1 MPARKVIKDVKK
13 ATKPKITVESDSE
26 EEVVNQATPNIIV
39 ESDSEEDIP
48 IKNKK
53 TNKANIKTD
62 IKTDNNFDFSNYEF
76 DFDTFYSF
84 RDSIDNSLSN
94 YSIDKTKALLDK
106 IDDIK
111 ESIYDEKGIYR
122 RRIEEL
128 HDEIN
133 KLVIVEDLI
142 ENLIHDINKH
152 EKELEKQEKEAKL
165 KAEQANKIKIP
176 ANIPIPI
183 PNNKVFTT
191 IKDLSNALTNEHQQA
206 ILWRINNDSEGSKVY
221 LQNFV
226 PNTDKK
232 KKTLL
237 GTINILGNYNRSKGI
252 REAYD
257 VKVFKDDPKGS
268 FWCSCADHKF
278 NSGKK
283 NIVCKHICFI
293 VCKVLKINQ
302 TYFFEPAVKTLSNE
316 HLEQLLAKFSDNSD
330 MWKDKQYVRKSDFI
344 TIDDFKIFP
353 KPISDTCTFC
363 YDEMTDADKDI
374 ACACPICKHCFHEEC
389 MGVWLEAQDKCS
401 FCSNNFWTYYKRI
414 KAGETKINVS
424 ANKL

>member
-1 MPARKVIKDVKK
+1 MPVRKAKVI
-13 ATKPKITVESDSE
+13 KPKITVESDSE
-26 EEVVNQATPNIIV
+26 EEVVNNQAPPNILI
-39 ESDSEEDIP
+39 ESDSEDDIP
-48 IKNKK
+48 IKKSDNSNKK
-53 TNKANIKTD
+53 VNEM
-62 IKTDNNFDFSNYEF
+62 NFDNYEF
-76 DFDTFYSF
+76 DTNTIFKYCDFIN
-84 RDSIDNSLSN
+84 DSYKN
-94 YSIDKTKALLDK
+94 YSLDK
-106 IDDIK
+106 IKEVVNKIDQVK
-111 ESIYDEKGIYR
+111 ESIIDKKNLNKRTIL
-122 RRIEEL
+122 EL
-128 HDEIN
+128 HQENFLLSD
-133 KLVIVEDLI
+133 I
-142 ENLIHDINKH
+142 ENSIQDIVSNINKH
-152 EKELEKQEKEAKL
+152 EEKLKKEAKL
-165 KAEQANKIKIP
+165 KAQEINKVVQV
-176 ANIPIPI
+176 NQVVQVI
-183 PNNKVFTT
+183 PNNKIFTT
-191 IKDLSNALTNEHQQA
+191 IKDLSYALTNEHQQS

-221 LQNFV
+221 LQNFL
-226 PNTDKK
+226 PNSDKK

>member
-1 MPARKVIKDVKK
+1 MPAKKVIVPKK
-13 ATKPKITVESDSE
+13 KIIIESDSE
-26 EEVVNQATPNIIV
+26 DEQPI
-39 ESDSEEDIP
+39 
-48 IKNKK
+48 IKNKQIINK
-53 TNKANIKTD
+53 KINNEQTNNIF
-62 IKTDNNFDFSNYEF
+62 NFENYKF
-76 DFDTFYSF
+76 DVHTFYPF
-84 RDSIDNSLSN
+84 RDLIDNSLQN
-94 YSIDKTKALLDK
+94 YDMEKTKALIIK
-106 IDDIK
+106 IDEIK
-111 ESIYDEKGIYR
+111 EYIYEEKSSYR
-122 RRIEEL
+122 RRIEEF

-133 KLVIVEDLI
+133 KLLIVEDRI
-142 ENLIHDINKH
+142 ETLVNDINKH
-152 EKELEKQEKEAKL
+152 EKELEKQEKLEKEAKL
-165 KAEQANKIKIP
+165 KTKQNDKNDQMVLE
-176 ANIPIPI
+176 I

-191 IKDLSNALTNEHQQA
+191 IKQLSDALTNEHQQA
-206 ILWRINNDSEGSKVY
+206 ILSRINNDSEGSKVY
-221 LQNFV
+221 LQNFI

-237 GTINILGNYNRSKGI
+237 GTINILGNYNKSKGI

-302 TYFFEPAVKTLSNE
+302 TYFFEPIIKRLSDE
-316 HLEQLLAKFSDNSD
+316 HITQLLAKFSDNSD

-363 YDEMTDADKDI
+363 YDEMTDADKNV

-389 MGVWLEAQDKCS
+389 MQVWLEAQDKCS

-414 KAGETKINVS
+414 KAGETKINLPS
-424 ANKL
+424 NKL

>member
-1 MPARKVIKDVKK
+1 MDKIK
-13 ATKPKITVESDSE
+13 
-26 EEVVNQATPNIIV
+26 EVVN
-39 ESDSEEDIP
+39 
-48 IKNKK
+48 
-53 TNKANIKTD
+53 
-62 IKTDNNFDFSNYEF
+62 
-76 DFDTFYSF
+76 
-84 RDSIDNSLSN
+84 
-94 YSIDKTKALLDK
+94 K
-106 IDDIK
+106 IDEVK
-111 ESIYDEKGIYR
+111 ESIIDKKNLNKRTIL
-122 RRIEEL
+122 EL
-128 HDEIN
+128 HQENFLLSD
-133 KLVIVEDLI
+133 I
-142 ENLIHDINKH
+142 ENSIQDIVSNINKH
-152 EKELEKQEKEAKL
+152 EEKLKKEAKL
-165 KAEQANKIKIP
+165 KAQEMNKVAQVNQVIQV
-176 ANIPIPI
+176 I
-183 PNNKVFTT
+183 PNNKIFTT

-221 LQNFV
+221 LQNFL
-226 PNTDKK
+226 PNSDKK

>member
-1 MPARKVIKDVKK
+1 MPARKAKVI
-13 ATKPKITVESDSE
+13 KPKITVESDSE
-26 EEVVNQATPNIIV
+26 EEVVNNQAPPNILI
-39 ESDSEEDIP
+39 ESDSEEEIP
-48 IKNKK
+48 IKKQSNKS
-53 TNKANIKTD
+53 NKN
-62 IKTDNNFDFSNYEF
+62 DNVINFDNYEF
-76 DFDTFYSF
+76 NTNTIFKYCDFIN
-84 RDSIDNSLSN
+84 DSYKN
-94 YSIDKTKALLDK
+94 YSLDK
-106 IDDIK
+106 IKEVVNKIDEVK
-111 ESIYDEKGIYR
+111 ESIIDKKNLNQRTIQ
-122 RRIEEL
+122 EL
-128 HDEIN
+128 HQENCLLSD
-133 KLVIVEDLI
+133 I
-142 ENLIHDINKH
+142 ENSIQDIVSNINKH
-152 EKELEKQEKEAKL
+152 EEKLKKEAKL
-165 KAEQANKIKIP
+165 KAQEMNKVAQVNQVIQV
-176 ANIPIPI
+176 I
-183 PNNKVFTT
+183 PNNKIFTT

-221 LQNFV
+221 LQNFL
-226 PNTDKK
+226 PNADKK